1 MFDMRRI
8 ARTQDKRMH
17 ITVVIAAIST
27 EMLRLGRSLG
37 RDGHHDLTHHRF
49 VGLIGGRDLD
59 RYRCAALI
67 DQQMDFTALS
77 GAVGRVLAGRLTA
90 QWRRARATIT
100 RLPGTLYTAG
110 AFVTAYHTY
119 H

>member
-8 ARTQDKRMH
+8 ARTQDEGMH
-17 ITVVIAAIST
+17 ISVVIAAIRT
-27 EMLRLGRSLG
+27 EMLLPFRSLG
-37 RDGHHDLTHHRF
+37 RDRDHDLTHHRF

-59 RYRCAALI
+59 RDRCAALI

-90 QWRRARATIT
+90 QWRRTRATIN
-100 RLPGTLYTAG
+100 RLPGPLDTAG
-110 AFVTAYHTY
+110 AGV
-119 H
+119 